1 MKSNRLRRIVPAFFL
16 LCVFFVLPVSA
27 LLMGEEWRAV
37 TPAELQMTAS
47 TVEPGADAEVI
58 FWEVRVDDSNPE
70 NMAMKHYI
78 RVKIFTEKGREKYS
92 KVDIPFTKGIRI
104 KDIMARVIKPD
115 GSIVELAKAD
125 VFDREVAKK
134 DKISFRA
141 KSFAI
146 PNIAPGVIV
155 EYKYQEVYDHGS
167 AEDMRMKFQH
177 DVPIQTISYFF
188 KPALDARY
196 LTFNMSDTKFEKDKG
211 GFYRATLT
219 NVPAIKDEPQMPPVD
234 EIRSWLL
241 LYYTR
246 DKKASTDDFWSRA
259 GGYIARR
266 WEIKDTLKPGKEL
279 KAAAAE
285 ITAGATTPEEKLAR
299 LFEFCK
305 SKIKNISYDTSLTED
320 QKDEMKPNKSTADT
334 YKKLQGTTTDI
345 NELFASLA
353 TALEFETR
361 LAFGGDRSEKFFDP
375 SQAHESFI
383 HFSAIAVRVGNEW
396 RFYSPGD
403 KFVPFGML
411 DWTEEATSVLLL
423 GYKDYMKTETPFSG
437 PDKSQAKRT
446 GRFKLMEDGTL
457 EGTVKIEYFGHL
469 ATRYK
474 KENYKDSDSKREE
487 TLKDVVKASMSTAEV
502 TAISIQN
509 VSEPEK
515 PFTYEYKIKVPN
527 YAQRTGKRLFLQPGV
542 FEYGSTPSFTS
553 ATRKYDIF
561 FRHPWSEND
570 DIEIEFP
577 KGYTID
583 SAEPPARIAD
593 TGKVSSLDIKIAVD
607 TANNII
613 RYKRNFFFGG
623 GGNVLF
629 DARAYPQL
637 KTLFDSFN
645 KADIQPI
652 TLKQL

>member
-1 MKSNRLRRIVPAFFL
+1 MNSNRVRLSVSAFIS
-16 LCVFFVLPVSA
+16 LCVFFVLPA
-27 LLMGEEWRAV
+27 AAWLPGEEWRAV
-37 TPAELQMTAS
+37 TPAELQMMES

-58 FWEVRVDDSNPE
+58 FWEVRVDDSNPD
-70 NMAMKHYI
+70 NMAMRHYI

-104 KDIMARVIKPD
+104 KDIRARVIKPD
-115 GSIVELAKAD
+115 GTIVELAKAD

-177 DVPIQTISYFF
+177 DVPIQNISYFF
-188 KPALDARY
+188 KPALDVRY
-196 LTFNMSDTKFEKDKG
+196 LTFNMNDTKFEKDKG

-219 NVPAIKDEPQMPPVD
+219 NVPAIRDEPRMPPVD

-246 DKKASTDDFWSRA
+246 DRKATVDDFWSRA
-259 GGYIARR
+259 GGYIASR

-285 ITAGATTPEEKLAR
+285 ITAGASTPDEKVAK

-305 SKIKNISYDTSLTED
+305 SKVKNISYDTSLTED
-320 QKDEMKPNKSTADT
+320 QRDDIKPNKSTADT

-383 HFSAIAVRVGNEW
+383 HFSAIAIRIGNGW
-396 RFYSPGD
+396 KFYSPGD
-403 KFVPFGML
+403 KFVQFGLL
-411 DWTEEATSVLLL
+411 DWTEEDTSVLLL
-423 GYKDYMKTETPFSG
+423 GYKDYMKSATPFSSA
-437 PDKSQAKRT
+437 DKSQAKRT
-446 GRFKLMEDGTL
+446 GRFKLLEDGTL
-457 EGTVKIEYFGHL
+457 EGTVKLEYYGHL
-469 ATRYK
+469 ATQYK

-487 TLKDVVKASMSTAEV
+487 TLKEAVKASMSTAEV
-502 TAISIQN
+502 TAVSIQN
-509 VSEPEK
+509 VSDPEK
-515 PFTYEYKIKVPN
+515 PFTYEYKIRVPN
-527 YAQRTGKRLFLQPGV
+527 YAQKTGKRIFLQPGV
-542 FEYGSTPSFTS
+542 FEYGSAPSFSS

-570 DIEIEFP
+570 DIEIELP
-577 KGYTID
+577 KGFAID
-583 SAEPPARIAD
+583 AADSPARIAD
-593 TGKVSSLDIKIAVD
+593 PDKISALDINIKVD
-607 TANNII
+607 KANNILK
-613 RYKRNFFFGG
+613 YKRSFFFGG
-623 GGNVLF
+623 GGRVLF
-629 DARAYPQL
+629 GSRTYPQI
-637 KTLFDSFN
+637 KALFDSFN